1 MYIDEIKGRKFHTG
15 KIASGRNYPTDRVL
29 RYYLRVGGIFVR
41 LKSPES
47 HHGDT
52 YYIISSIAPE
62 NNKLSG
68 KMQFKGKMMQFQFS
82 FYILSYST
90 KFMSNFCERKWKFC
104 FTQINRK
111 IYFNIQ
117 LGSWNFRAVL
127 WLVEQSVE
135 GWNFFCTGIT
145 YVRAKSRIFRHSYV
159 HKLRQKSSKI
169 YQVMHQCTFC
179 FCKMSRL
186 IIIHVISEVLSIALE
201 KVGFLNG
208 TCCLQIMP
216 SWVGTTRY

>member
-29 RYYLRVGGIFVR
+29 RYCYLRVGGIFVR

-47 HHGDT
+47 HHGDM
-52 YYIISSIAPE
+52 YIHHFMSIAPE

-90 KFMSNFCERKWKFC
+90 KFMSNFYERKWKFC
-104 FTQINRK
+104 FAQINRK
-111 IYFNIQ
+111 RNSDIRLFFYPD
-117 LGSWNFRAVL
+117 RA
-127 WLVEQSVE
+127 VEQSVE

-145 YVRAKSRIFRHSYV
+145 YHS
-159 HKLRQKSSKI
+159 
-169 YQVMHQCTFC
+169 
-179 FCKMSRL
+179 
-186 IIIHVISEVLSIALE
+186 VLE
-201 KVGFLNG
+201 Q
-208 TCCLQIMP
+208 T
-216 SWVGTTRY
+216 

>member
-29 RYYLRVGGIFVR
+29 RWYYLRVGGIFVR

-52 YYIISSIAPE
+52 YIISSIAPE

-90 KFMSNFCERKWKFC
+90 KVMSNFLERKWKFC
-104 FTQINRK
+104 FAQINRK
-111 IYFNIQ
+111 RNSDIQLVFN

-127 WLVEQSVE
+127 WLVEESVE
-135 GWNFFCTGIT
+135 GWNVFCTAHALLT
-145 YVRAKSRIFRHSYV
+145 FVRNVEFFVLAQ
-159 HKLRQKSSKI
+159 LRQ
-169 YQVMHQCTFC
+169 
-179 FCKMSRL
+179 
-186 IIIHVISEVLSIALE
+186 
-201 KVGFLNG
+201 
-208 TCCLQIMP
+208 
-216 SWVGTTRY
+216 